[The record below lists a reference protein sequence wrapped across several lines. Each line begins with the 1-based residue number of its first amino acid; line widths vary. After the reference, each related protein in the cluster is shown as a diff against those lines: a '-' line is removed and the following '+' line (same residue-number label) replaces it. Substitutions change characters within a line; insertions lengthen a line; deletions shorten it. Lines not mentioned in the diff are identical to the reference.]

1 MIRTFSDLLRGL
13 RRDLRSSELAWLFV
27 ALTLSVAALS
37 SVSFLADRMQRAF
50 QFDARQLLAADVLIA
65 GDRPIPERFI
75 VEAQARNLQ
84 IAQTV
89 VFPSMASVG
98 SQSKLSSLKAVSSS
112 YPLRGQ
118 LQIDPQV
125 DDSYHQAD
133 STKADQAGK
142 PITAGPSKG
151 MVWVDPAMLNSLHAK
166 VGDQIILGDQHFTID
181 AILLR
186 ELDRGA
192 GFMNFAPRVMMSLD
206 DLPATGLIGFG
217 SRVTYRLL
225 LAGPDENIAGY
236 QKWVENFIESEDL
249 RGLRI
254 ETLENA
260 QPIMRKTLERAERF
274 LSLIALLTAMVAAVA
289 IALSARRYVI
299 KQADVCAVLKC
310 FGASQASIL
319 KRQVKTLVAIG
330 IAAAV
335 LGSLIGYGVQQILLG
350 LLGNLI
356 LANLPAIS
364 LWPVLWS
371 ALFAWF
377 LLIGFAGPPLFSL
390 IKVSPIRLVRK
401 EFEGVSVAA
410 IWVAIFGIA
419 TCSALIV
426 IAARDWKLAAWV
438 GLSFGAAVAVFAL
451 LAWGILKLLG
461 RIVPKSFALR
471 FALRMQTRRSG
482 FAVMQITALGIALMA
497 LLMILLLR
505 QDLLSTWR
513 GNIPADAPNRFMIN
527 VQADQKLGIAQ
538 TLLAAGLAK
547 PDFYPMVRGRLIDI
561 NGHNITPNDYVEDNA
576 RRLVDREFNLS
587 YTSQLPP
594 GNRITDGQW
603 IQGSAP
609 QISLETGIAKTLKLK
624 LGDQLSFEVAGEKV
638 TAPITSLRKLD
649 WGSMRVNFFVIMPPD
664 LLKGLPQSW
673 ITSYYQPPDIQN
685 LDFELTQ
692 AYPNLTVVDVAVSLA
707 QIQEVLDRL
716 SMALGVLFAFTIA
729 AAILVLMAAIAATQD
744 ERFRNA
750 ALLKAVGASQK
761 VLGGIAAAELSVIGL
776 VAGSLAGL
784 AAGIAAWALGRF
796 VLEIEFNAFAQALGM
811 GIAFGVLACGLAGF
825 RFCRKIQRA
834 SAIECLRE
842 SI

>member
-1 MIRTFSDLLRGL
+1 MIGAFSNLLRGL

-50 QFDARQLLAADVLIA
+50 QFDARQLLAADALIA

-75 VEAQARNLQ
+75 VEAQARKLQ

-89 VFPSMASVG
+89 VFPSMATVG
-98 SQSKLSSLKAVSSS
+98 PHSKLSSLKAVSSS
-112 YPLRGQ
+112 YPLRGE
-118 LQIDPQV
+118 LQV
-125 DDSYHQAD
+125 DDSHHQPD
-133 STKADQAGK
+133 SSNANQAGK
-142 PITAGPSKG
+142 PITAGPGKG

-166 VGDQIILGDQHFTID
+166 VGDQIILGDQRFTID

-225 LAGPDENIAGY
+225 LAGPDENIASY
-236 QKWVENFIESEDL
+236 QKWVENYIESEDL

-319 KRQVKTLVAIG
+319 KRQVKTLLTIG

-335 LGSLIGYGVQQILLG
+335 LGSLIGYGIQQILLA

-401 EFEGVSVAA
+401 EFEGLSVAA
-410 IWVAIFGIA
+410 VWVAIFGIA
-419 TCSALIV
+419 TCTVLIV

-438 GLSFGAAVAVFAL
+438 GLSFGAAVIVFAL
-451 LAWGILKLLG
+451 LAWVILNLLG
-461 RIVPKSFALR
+461 RISPNSFTLR
-471 FALRMQTRRSG
+471 FALTMQARRSS

-513 GNIPADAPNRFMIN
+513 SNIPVDAPNRFMIN
-527 VQADQKLGIAQ
+527 VQEDQKQGIAQ

-547 PDFYPMVRGRLIDI
+547 PDFYPMVRGRLIEI
-561 NGHNITPNDYVEDNA
+561 NGRNITPNDYVEDSA

-587 YTSQLPP
+587 YTSELPP
-594 GNRITDGQW
+594 GNRIAGGQW
-603 IQGSAP
+603 IQDSAP
-609 QISLETGIAKTLKLK
+609 QISLETGIAQTLKLK

-638 TAPITSLRKLD
+638 SAPITSLRKLD
-649 WGSMRVNFFVIMPPD
+649 WGSMRVNFFVIMPPE
-664 LLKGLPQSW
+664 LPKGLPQSW

-744 ERFRNA
+744 ERFRSA
-750 ALLKAVGASQK
+750 ALLKAVGASQT
-761 VLGGIAAAELSVIGL
+761 VLGRIAAAELSIIGL

-784 AAGIAAWALGRF
+784 AAGMAAWALGRF

-842 SI
+842 LA

>member
-1 MIRTFSDLLRGL
+1 MIGTLSNLLRGL
-13 RRDLRSSELAWLFV
+13 RRDFRSSELVWLFV

-50 QFDARQLLAADVLIA
+50 QFDARQLLAADLLIA
-65 GDRPIPERFI
+65 GDRPIPEHFLE
-75 VEAQARNLQ
+75 EARARKLQ
-84 IAQTV
+84 TAQTA
-89 VFPSMASVG
+89 VFPSMATVG
-98 SQSKLSSLKAVSSS
+98 SQSKLSSLKAVSSD

-118 LQIDPQV
+118 LQIDSEKLV
-125 DDSYHQAD
+125 A
-133 STKADQAGK
+133 
-142 PITAGPSKG
+142 PINKQGAKGPSKG

-166 VGDQIILGDQHFTID
+166 LGDQIILGDQRFTIQ
-181 AILLR
+181 AALLR

-225 LAGPDENIAGY
+225 LAGSDKDIASY
-236 QKWVENFIESEDL
+236 QHWVEGYIESEKL

-260 QPIMRKTLERAERF
+260 QPVMRKTLDRAERF

-310 FGASQASIL
+310 FGASQKSIL
-319 KRQVKTLVAIG
+319 MRQVKTLLTLAI
-330 IAAAV
+330 ASV
-335 LGSLIGYGVQQILLG
+335 LLGSLIGYCIQQVLLG
-350 LLGNLI
+350 LLGTLI
-356 LANLPAIS
+356 LASLPSIS

-371 ALFAWF
+371 TCFAWF

-390 IKVSPIRLVRK
+390 IKVSPIRLIRK
-401 EFEGVSVAA
+401 EFEGLSVAA
-410 IWVAIFGIA
+410 FWVAVFGIA
-419 TCSALIV
+419 SCATLIA

-438 GLSFGAAVAVFAL
+438 GFSFGAAVAIFAV
-451 LAWGILKLLG
+451 LAWGILKLLR
-461 RIVPKSFALR
+461 RIRPKSFALR
-471 FALRMQTRRSG
+471 FVLTMQARRSG

-513 GNIPADAPNRFMIN
+513 SNIPADAPNRFMIN
-527 VQADQKLGIAQ
+527 VQENQKEGIAQ
-538 TLLAAGLAK
+538 ILLATGLAH
-547 PDFYPMVRGRLIDI
+547 PDFYPMVRGRLIEI
-561 NGHNITPNDYVEDNA
+561 NGRNITPGDYVEDSA

-587 YTSQLPP
+587 YTRELPP
-594 GNRITDGQW
+594 GNRITDGRW
-603 IQGSAP
+603 IDSAMP
-609 QISLETGIAKTLKLK
+609 QISLEQGIAKTLKLK

-664 LLKGLPQSW
+664 LLKDMPQSW
-673 ITSYYQPPDIQN
+673 ITSYYQRPDIQS
-685 LDFELTQ
+685 LDFALTQ
-692 AYPNLTVVDVAVSLA
+692 AYPNLTVVDVAISLA
-707 QIQEVLDRL
+707 QIQEILDRL
-716 SMALGVLFAFTIA
+716 SMALGILFAFTIA
-729 AAILVLMAAIAATQD
+729 AAVLVLMAAIAATQD
-744 ERFRNA
+744 ERFRSA
-750 ALLKAVGASQK
+750 ALLKAVGVTQK
-761 VLGGIAAAELSVIGL
+761 VLGSIAAVELMIIGL
-776 VAGSLAGL
+776 LAGILGGL
-784 AAGIAAWALGRF
+784 AAGIATWALGHF
-796 VLEIEFNAFAQALGM
+796 VLEIEFNAFTQALGM
-811 GIAFGVLACGLAGF
+811 GIGFGVLTCGLAGF
-825 RFCRKIQRA
+825 RFCQKIQKA

>member
-1 MIRTFSDLLRGL
+1 LIGTFSDLLRGL

-75 VEAQARNLQ
+75 VEAQARHLQ

-89 VFPSMASVG
+89 VFPSMATVG

-118 LQIDPQV
+118 LQV
-125 DDSYHQAD
+125 DDSHHQAD
-133 STKADQAGK
+133 STKSDQAGK

-166 VGDQIILGDQHFTID
+166 VGDQIILGDQRFTID

-225 LAGPDENIAGY
+225 LAGPDENIASY
-236 QKWVENFIESEDL
+236 HKWVESYIESEDL
-249 RGLRI
+249 RGFRI

-310 FGASQASIL
+310 FGASQISIL

-471 FALRMQTRRSG
+471 FSLRMQARRSG